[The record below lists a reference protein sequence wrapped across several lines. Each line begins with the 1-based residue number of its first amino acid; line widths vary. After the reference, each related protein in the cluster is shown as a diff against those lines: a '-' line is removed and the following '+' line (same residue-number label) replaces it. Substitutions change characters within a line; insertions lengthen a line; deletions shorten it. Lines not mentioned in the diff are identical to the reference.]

1 MVGLL
6 LLLLSSA
13 PAGPFDDVPET
24 ALVDRV
30 VATVDRD
37 LVLASEIVLGRELA
51 ALDPGPLPF
60 WSRSVDPT
68 EQRIDATLIRTAASD
83 IALYQPTSNEVAN
96 RLETV
101 RAAFVD
107 RHAWESFL
115 GRHGLDEL
123 TLSEELKRRMVV
135 ERFLARNLTVDPT
148 DRRAWFAAVEGLVEG
163 LRPRYRI
170 RRIPLEAPREP
181 EAL

>member
-1 MVGLL
+1 MLWLL
-6 LLLLSSA
+6 PLLLSHAVAA
-13 PAGPFDDVPET
+13 PPER

-30 VATVDRD
+30 VASVDRD

-60 WSRSVDPT
+60 WSRSIDPT
-68 EQRIDATLIRTAASD
+68 EQRIDATLIRAAASD
-83 IALYQPTSNEVAN
+83 IGLYQPGATEVQE

-107 RHAWESFL
+107 RNAWQTFL
-115 GRHGLDEL
+115 ARHGFDEL
-123 TLSEELKRRMVV
+123 ALQEELRRRMVV
-135 ERFLARNLTVDPT
+135 ERFLARNLTNDPAERT
-148 DRRAWFAAVEGLVEG
+148 AWFASAEALISS

-170 RRIPLEAPREP
+170 RRIPLEDAPISDP
-181 EAL
+181 L